1 LFCRNKVVALHLSFF
16 LKKQRNESWHDF
28 RCHEESGI
36 PDRKVGHRKKEALMK
51 RIEAII
57 RPTKVGKVCIAL
69 ENAGHP
75 GLTFSL
81 IESRESM
88 EGQKYQLRGRTYK
101 VDLVSRAR
109 VGVIVKDTD
118 VDRIVETIRDAA
130 FTGEKGDGEIYVHS
144 MEDIIRIRTGESG
157 EAAA

>member
-1 LFCRNKVVALHLSFF
+1 MNPGTIFAVM
-16 LKKQRNESWHDF
+16 KKAEYPTGK
-28 RCHEESGI
+28 SGI
-36 PDRKVGHRKKEALMK
+36 GKRRRLMK

-118 VDRIVETIRDAA
+118 VDRIVKTIRDAA

>member
-1 LFCRNKVVALHLSFF
+1 
-16 LKKQRNESWHDF
+16 
-28 RCHEESGI
+28 
-36 PDRKVGHRKKEALMK
+36 MK

-57 RPTKVGKVCIAL
+57 RPTKIGKLCIAL

-81 IESRESM
+81 IESRGKQGGE
-88 EGQKYQLRGRTYK
+88 KYQLRGRTYRA
-101 VDLVSRAR
+101 DLVSRAR
-109 VGVIVKDTD
+109 VEVIVKDTD
-118 VDRIVETIRDAA
+118 ADRIVKTIREAA
-130 FTGEKGDGEIYVHS
+130 FTGEMGDGEIYVHS